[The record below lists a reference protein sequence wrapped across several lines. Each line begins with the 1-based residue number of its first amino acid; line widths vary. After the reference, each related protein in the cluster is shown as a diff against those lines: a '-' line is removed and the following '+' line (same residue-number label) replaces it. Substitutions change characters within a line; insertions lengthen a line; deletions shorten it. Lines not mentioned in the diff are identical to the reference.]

1 MSLEMQFFSWM
12 MSSKRRNGTDTDLK
26 RLQEE
31 FEAEFSR
38 PKVRIRSCLL
48 VVNFCKY
55 PQRSCEMDGLD
66 GFYKRSN
73 YVTLSISK
81 SNQLFQYEILI
92 GLSYR
97 TYVAPTV
104 CNMFSVATIQR

>member
-1 MSLEMQFFSWM
+1 

-73 YVTLSISK
+73 YVALSISK
-81 SNQLFQYEILI
+81 SNQLFQYE
-92 GLSYR
+92 SYCMTNQTIISNLCCSHSLQHVFR
-97 TYVAPTV
+97 
-104 CNMFSVATIQR
+104 CNNSKIAGVL